1 MNKPIDQQSDCWST
15 EAFGSDSETHSED
28 GSNILRLASN
38 QTSTFSIN
46 DPSSK
51 LIVLLNIKFN
61 LLVFL
66 STFFF
71 D

>member
-51 LIVLLNIKFN
+51 LIVLLNTKFN
-61 LLVFL
+61 LLIFL
-66 STFFF
+66 STFVF